1 MKKGLIGS
9 LIVAAMFAILIGIFY
24 LLGGDKGQASRSD
37 WFPLV
42 YIAPGMGILLG
53 VFMVA
58 DYLTTKHE
66 K

>member
-1 MKKGLIGS
+1 MKKGLVGS
-9 LIVAAMFAILIGIFY
+9 FIVVAMFAILLGIFF

-53 VFMVA
+53 IFMVA
-58 DYLTTKHE
+58 DYITTKHE

>member
-1 MKKGLIGS
+1 MKKGLVGS
-9 LIVAAMFAILIGIFY
+9 VIVAAMFAILLGIFY